1 MINKKAKSGTKENY
15 IFVQE
20 SDIHGNGLLTSIDIH
35 EGETIM
41 VIKGE
46 VISAKEC
53 VRRENEEKN
62 VYIFSIN
69 DNCYID
75 TSKTKKIKYINHQ
88 CNFNCDVTDK
98 DESSLNLIAY
108 RDIKKGEE
116 LTIDY
121 GYDEI
126 YEYCNCDKCIY
137 REAI

>member
-1 MINKKAKSGTKENY
+1 MINKKVKSGTRENY

-20 SDIHGNGLLTSIDIH
+20 SEIHGNGLFTSIDID

-53 VRRENEEKN
+53 IRRENEENN
-62 VYIFSIN
+62 VYIFWVN

-75 TSKTKKIKYINHQ
+75 TFKAEKIKYINHN

-98 DESSLNLIAY
+98 DKSSLNLIAY

-137 REAI
+137 KEAI